1 MSPSRP
7 GVSYRVSDAIRVAA
21 TEDGA
26 LLVDLATNSYYS
38 LNHTGYR
45 AWSILSGGGS
55 PEDAARALG
64 DAWSVP
70 PDQADTQVRQLIDEL
85 IAEALLVPIDHTST
99 S

>member
-7 GVSYRVSDAIRVAA
+7 GASYRVSDAIRVAA

-45 AWSILSGGGS
+45 AWCVLSDGGTA
-55 PEDAARALG
+55 DAAARALG
-64 DAWSVP
+64 DAWAVP
-70 PDQADTQVRQLIDEL
+70 PESALAQVRQLIDEL
-85 IAEALLVPIDHTST
+85 VAETLLVPIDHTS
-99 S
+99 SS